1 MQEIVGQKMSEY
13 TSVDTLAQAKK
24 DAFLASASVTV
35 FGTDPDDANSTVNYN
50 VPLSE
55 ITPSPTAS
63 SLAGDGLEV
72 SDGKLA
78 VINKVPAPGTETN
91 RGKVLTVNSSD
102 EVVWEAPGG
111 GGGGGNPYTKVSV
124 TPGESYANGKKS
136 DYGWNLYDQDV
147 NISNNTYS
155 VVSTEI
161 GYDSSKEYPDSRS
174 IDVFKIKMPANIDF
188 PMAVVEFQLKTGEN
202 ASVNKVE
209 VYVGETKLTQVKD
222 APYRDD
228 AIVGKSIDYDNEI
241 VHHTEYGNNYWTLG
255 GIWNNNLASAY
266 TGIVNSSFDHIYVKV
281 QVHIFGSC
289 YRVMTSHQG
298 SIPPAS

>member
-1 MQEIVGQKMSEY
+1 MPEIVGQKMSEY

-102 EVVWEAPGG
+102 EVVWD
-111 GGGGGNPYTKVSV
+111 
-124 TPGESYANGKKS
+124 TPATELPSTAGLEQDKAYVLQCKNGT
-136 DYGWNLYDQDV
+136 
-147 NISNNTYS
+147 ISWAAAA
-155 VVSTEI
+155 ST
-161 GYDSSKEYPDSRS
+161 
-174 IDVFKIKMPANIDF
+174 
-188 PMAVVEFQLKTGEN
+188 
-202 ASVNKVE
+202 
-209 VYVGETKLTQVKD
+209 
-222 APYRDD
+222 
-228 AIVGKSIDYDNEI
+228 
-241 VHHTEYGNNYWTLG
+241 
-255 GIWNNNLASAY
+255 
-266 TGIVNSSFDHIYVKV
+266 
-281 QVHIFGSC
+281 
-289 YRVMTSHQG
+289 
-298 SIPPAS
+298 